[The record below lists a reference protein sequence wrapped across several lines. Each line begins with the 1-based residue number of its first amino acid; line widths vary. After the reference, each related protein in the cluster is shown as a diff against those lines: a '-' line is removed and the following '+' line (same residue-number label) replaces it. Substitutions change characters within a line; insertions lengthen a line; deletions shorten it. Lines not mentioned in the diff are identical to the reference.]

1 MNYKV
6 LVLIKHFK
14 RIHPCAHICKKGIHK
29 SYSSHGLHNDH
40 GAWNDDWIM
49 AAFDAH
55 INFFPIFIDSLL
67 GAAMDGVG
75 LIAARR
81 IMSLQIGRAHV

>member
-1 MNYKV
+1 MNNIV

-29 SYSSHGLHNDH
+29 SYGSHGLHNDH

-67 GAAMDGVG
+67 GGSDGWCRLDRGAQDNVT
-75 LIAARR
+75 
-81 IMSLQIGRAHV
+81 SVAHSA